1 MEILNEKE
9 FNKKLEKIYQEEKI
23 NILNEKWDKLSKE
36 DKLVIIEMF
45 KLLNPNLRVPINEAK
60 WYNTVMD
67 WAGLIPGIG
76 SAVDLVNGFSYWR
89 QGDKLFAILSWIGA
103 LPIFGD
109 LIAAPVITA
118 LKVGGRSAEVF
129 KTAVLAKDA
138 VKVAEAA
145 KNMGGPVAKMVE
157 QSPKWGTKLI
167 EVLEKSVGRFPKLGK
182 GLVETVKTWIDV
194 FVNASKGTNAFTTLG
209 KSATRKLTQD
219 TKFYLGLLDWLGMGN
234 FSGPPE
240 ELAKKVPDLAKKIS
254 EFEAS
259 DEGKKLTSSQVD
271 VPSPSIPEPQQIKQP
286 TLPSSKTDDPIGML
300 TSLLM

>member
-1 MEILNEKE
+1 MEILTEKGL
-9 FNKKLEKIYQEEKI
+9 NQKLKEIYQEERI
-23 NILNEKWDKLSKE
+23 NILNEKWDKLSKD

-45 KLLNPNLRVPINEAK
+45 KMLNPDIKVPINEAK

-118 LKVGGRSAEVF
+118 LKVGGKSAEMF

-157 QSPKWGTKLI
+157 QSPKWGSKLI

-194 FVNASKGTNAFTTLG
+194 FVNASKGTNAFATLG
-209 KSATRKLTQD
+209 KRATRKLTQD
-219 TKFYLGLLDWLGMGN
+219 TKFYLGLLDYLGMGN

-240 ELAKKVPDLAKKIS
+240 ELAKKVPDLAQKVA
-254 EFEAS
+254 EFETW
-259 DEGKKLTSSQVD
+259 DKGKQLSSAQTD
-271 VPSPSIPEPQQIKQP
+271 IPTPSIPEPQQIKQP
-286 TLPSSKTDDPIGML
+286 TLPTSKTDDPIGML

>member
-1 MEILNEKE
+1 MEILTEEKLNEKL
-9 FNKKLEKIYQEEKI
+9 KQIYQEERI
-23 NILNEKWDKLSKE
+23 NILNEKWDKLSKD

-45 KLLNPNLRVPINEAK
+45 KILNPNIKVPINEAK
-60 WYNTVMD
+60 WYNTLMD

-138 VKVAEAA
+138 AKVAEAA

-157 QSPKWGTKLI
+157 QSPKWGSKLI

-194 FVNASKGTNAFTTLG
+194 FVNASKGTNAFATLG
-209 KSATRKLTQD
+209 KAATRKLTQD

-259 DEGKKLTSSQVD
+259 EEGKKLTSSQVD